1 MTPTITPDVTIEHKI
16 ITPEEARNLLE
27 YNTHNRNPRT
37 KSVAAYMRDM
47 EAGKWKFN
55 GDAIRRAQDGTIL
68 DGAHR
73 LMACSQ
79 SGIPMEA
86 ILVSGL
92 ASESQDTMDSGVRR
106 NFADALKLAGETDS
120 NNLAALTVRITSYEK
135 YGARAAFLRQGGFTL
150 AELMETFRAHPELA
164 ETNKA
169 VGRIY
174 TSIRISK
181 ATFGLLFMMFSHIDR
196 MDCKA
201 FFTSL
206 RTGEGLK
213 PGDPILAL
221 RNILVKSIGARD
233 KTPDV
238 VTAALVI
245 KAWNKY
251 RVGDSVS
258 SLSYRSGGASPEPFP
273 EAI

>member
-1 MTPTITPDVTIEHKI
+1 MNASITSGITVEHKI
-16 ITPEEARNLLE
+16 ITPDEARNLLE
-27 YNTHNRNPRT
+27 YNTHNRNHRP

-47 EAGKWKFN
+47 ESGKWRFN
-55 GDAIRRAQDGTIL
+55 GDAIRRAKDGTIL

-79 SGIPMEA
+79 SNIPIEA

-106 NFADALKLAGETDS
+106 SFSDALKLSGETDS
-120 NNLAALTVRITSYEK
+120 NNLAALTVRIASYEK
-135 YGARAAFLRQGGFTL
+135 YGARSAFLRQGGFTL
-150 AELMETFRAHPELA
+150 AELMDTFRAHPELP
-164 ETNKA
+164 ETNKET
-169 VGRIY
+169 RSIY

-181 ATFGLLFMMFSHIDR
+181 ATFGLLFMMFSRIDR
-196 MDCKA
+196 ADCKA

-258 SLSYRSGGASPEPFP
+258 NLSYRSGGASPEPFP
-273 EAI
+273 EAV